1 MSERS
6 IETKKYTHEVILDRL
21 DKFKTKG
28 KRTNMSREALIE
40 FVAQEYGVV
49 MTMLSATDAILFCRG
64 PQLDNSETY
73 NEDKLIHWLQASL
86 PGMRRVEDRFE
97 PRKSGSKSLNTSQDN
112 FHLFKMSGVGT
123 LRNIHS

>member
-28 KRTNMSREALIE
+28 KRTNMSREAIIE

-73 NEDKLIHWLQASL
+73 NEDKLIHWL
-86 PGMRRVEDRFE
+86 
-97 PRKSGSKSLNTSQDN
+97 
-112 FHLFKMSGVGT
+112 
-123 LRNIHS
+123 